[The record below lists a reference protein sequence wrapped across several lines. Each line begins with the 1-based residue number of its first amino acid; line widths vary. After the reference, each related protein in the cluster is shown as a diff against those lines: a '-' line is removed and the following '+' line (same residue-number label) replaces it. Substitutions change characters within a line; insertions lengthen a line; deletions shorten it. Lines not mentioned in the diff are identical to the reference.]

1 MSILEIFVLAL
12 VQGVTEFLP
21 VSSSAHLILAGHLLG
36 EDQGLLLDVAI
47 HLGSLAAVIV
57 YFRRELGALA
67 TGSASA
73 AFPSVPSRTLARWLV
88 LATVPLV
95 IAGALFAGLVATDLR
110 DVRVIAWASIG
121 FGLVLGVADVRARRR
136 ARPARLSR
144 NRALAIGCAQ
154 VLALIPGTSRSGI
167 TITAGLAGGM
177 SRADASRFAFLL
189 AIPALGA
196 AGAYAIA
203 QMLESGG
210 GIEWGVF
217 TTAIGASAL
226 GAWLC
231 IGTFLRLVERIG
243 MLPFVVY
250 RIALGALLL
259 ALG

>member
-1 MSILEIFVLAL
+1 MLEIAVLSL

-21 VSSSAHLILAGHLLG
+21 VSSSAHLILAGRLLG
-36 EDQGLLLDVAI
+36 EDQGLLVDVAV
-47 HLGSLAAVIV
+47 HLGSLVAVIV
-57 YFRRELGALA
+57 YFRRELGALV
-67 TGSASA
+67 TGGAST
-73 AFPSVPSRTLARWLV
+73 AFPTLPSRILAGWLV

-95 IAGALFAGLVATDLR
+95 VFGALFAGLVATDLR

-121 FGLVLGVADVRARRR
+121 FGLVLGLADVRARRR
-136 ARPARLSR
+136 AQPARLSR

-167 TITAGLAGGM
+167 TITVGLAAGM
-177 SRADASRFAFLL
+177 SREDASRFAFLL

-203 QMLESGG
+203 QMLRAGA
-210 GIEWGVF
+210 GIEWGLF
-217 TTAIGASAL
+217 LTAVAASAL

-231 IGTFLRLVERIG
+231 IGAFLRLVERIG
-243 MLPFVVY
+243 MLPFVIY